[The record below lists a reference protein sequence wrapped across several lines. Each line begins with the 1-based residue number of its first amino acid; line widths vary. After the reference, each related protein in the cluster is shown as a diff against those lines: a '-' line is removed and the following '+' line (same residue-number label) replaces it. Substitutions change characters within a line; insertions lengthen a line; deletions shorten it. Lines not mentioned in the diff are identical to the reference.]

1 MPKPNTTIILAEGD
15 GTVELSPL
23 EIARVKADALLRAA
37 LECCHQHDRYAR
49 LVAGPALEAEHRAA
63 DEMCVVVTNA
73 LIELADAYCEAA
85 KELRPAG
92 SPDEEWWH
100 RANALWHASR
110 EYGRRQ
116 TCCER
121 QSRRAKSS
129 KNGAGSNSKKN
140 AARRGPNE
148 LGDLVLQYDLEAS
161 ALLAL
166 RQAADAYR
174 KTRPQA
180 G

>member
-1 MPKPNTTIILAEGD
+1 MRKPNSAIILAEGD
-15 GTVELSPL
+15 GAIELSGL
-23 EIARVKADALLRAA
+23 DAARVNADAMLRAA

-49 LVAGPALEAEHRAA
+49 LVARPALEVEHRAA

-73 LIELADAYCEAA
+73 LAEASEMYCEAA
-85 KELRPAG
+85 KDLKPKG
-92 SPDEEWWH
+92 GPDEDWWH

-121 QSRRAKSS
+121 QSRRATNKR
-129 KNGAGSNSKKN
+129 NREAL
-140 AARRGPNE
+140 A
-148 LGDLVLQYDLEAS
+148 DLVLNYDLEAS

-174 KTRPQA
+174 KVRPEA
-180 G
+180 A

>member
-1 MPKPNTTIILAEGD
+1 MPKSTKKSSNDSIVLAEGD
-15 GTVELSPL
+15 GALELSPL
-23 EIARVKADALLRAA
+23 EVARVKADALLRAA

-49 LVAGPALEAEHRAA
+49 LVARPALEAEHRAA

-73 LIELADAYCEAA
+73 LIEMAESYCESA
-85 KELRPAG
+85 KDLRPNG
-92 SPDEEWWH
+92 GPDEDWWH

-121 QSRRAKSS
+121 QSQRAKSS
-129 KNGAGSNSKKN
+129 PKRSPNG
-140 AARRGPNE
+140 

-174 KTRPQA
+174 KARPQA
-180 G
+180 T

>member
-1 MPKPNTTIILAEGD
+1 MPKTKNAVVLAEGE
-15 GTVELSPL
+15 GATQLPPIE
-23 EIARVKADALLRAA
+23 EARVKADALLRAA

-49 LVAGPALEAEHRAA
+49 LVARPALEAEHRAA

-73 LIELADAYCEAA
+73 LIEMADSYCESA
-85 KELRPAG
+85 KELRPNG
-92 SPDEEWWH
+92 GPDEEWWH

-116 TCCER
+116 TCCDR
-121 QSRRAKSS
+121 QSQRATSS
-129 KNGAGSNSKKN
+129 RNRNPDG
-140 AARRGPNE
+140 

-166 RQAADAYR
+166 RHAADAYR
-174 KTRPQA
+174 KARPQA
-180 G
+180 V

>member
-1 MPKPNTTIILAEGD
+1 MPKPDTRIVLAEGD

-23 EIARVKADALLRAA
+23 DVARVNADAMLRAA

-49 LVAGPALEAEHRAA
+49 LVARPALETEHRAA

-73 LIELADAYCEAA
+73 LIELAESYCEAA
-85 KELRPAG
+85 KDLRPNGA
-92 SPDEEWWH
+92 PDEEWWH

-121 QSRRAKSS
+121 QSRRAKGS
-129 KNGAGSNSKKN
+129 KNDS
-140 AARRGPNE
+140 RRGAAKRSRDDF
-148 LGDLVLQYDLEAS
+148 GDLVLQYDLEAS

-166 RQAADAYR
+166 RHAADAYR

-180 G
+180 T

>member
-1 MPKPNTTIILAEGD
+1 MPKPSTTIILAEGD
-15 GTVELSPL
+15 GAVELPPL
-23 EIARVKADALLRAA
+23 EVARVRADAMLRAA

-49 LVAGPALEAEHRAA
+49 LVTRPALEAEHRAA
-63 DEMCVVVTNA
+63 DEMCIVVTNA
-73 LIELADAYCEAA
+73 LIEMADAYCEAA
-85 KELRPAG
+85 KELRPGG

-116 TCCER
+116 TCAER
-121 QSRRAKSS
+121 RSRHVRGSKHNSGNNSGKHAAKH
-129 KNGAGSNSKKN
+129 
-140 AARRGPNE
+140 GPNG

-180 G
+180 T

>member
-1 MPKPNTTIILAEGD
+1 MPKSSNKPSDTIILAEGD
-15 GTVELSPL
+15 GAVQLPPL
-23 EIARVKADALLRAA
+23 EVARVKADAILRAA

-49 LVAGPALEAEHRAA
+49 LVAQPALEAEHRAA
-63 DEMCVVVTNA
+63 DDMCVVVTNA
-73 LIELADAYCEAA
+73 LIELAESYRESA
-85 KELRPAG
+85 KELRPNG

-121 QSRRAKSS
+121 QSQRAKGGRKPSPD
-129 KNGAGSNSKKN
+129 GLA
-140 AARRGPNE
+140 
-148 LGDLVLQYDLEAS
+148 DLVLQYDLEAS

-174 KTRPQA
+174 RTRPQA
-180 G
+180 V

>member
-1 MPKPNTTIILAEGD
+1 
-15 GTVELSPL
+15 
-23 EIARVKADALLRAA
+23 
-37 LECCHQHDRYAR
+37 
-49 LVAGPALEAEHRAA
+49 
-63 DEMCVVVTNA
+63 MCIVVTNA
-73 LIELADAYCEAA
+73 LIELAEAYCEAA
-85 KELRPAG
+85 KELRPGG

-116 TCCER
+116 TCNER
-121 QSRRAKSS
+121 QSRRAKGS
-129 KNGAGSNSKKN
+129 KNGARSNSRKN
-140 AARRGPNE
+140 AAKHGREG

-180 G
+180 T

>member
-1 MPKPNTTIILAEGD
+1 MSKSNSTRSNHTIILAEGD
-15 GTVELSPL
+15 GTLELSPL
-23 EIARVKADALLRAA
+23 DAARIKADAMLRAA

-49 LVAGPALEAEHRAA
+49 LVSRPALEAEHRAA
-63 DEMCVVVTNA
+63 DDMCVVVTNA
-73 LIELADAYCEAA
+73 LNEMAQSYCEAA
-85 KELRPAG
+85 KDLRPNGTA
-92 SPDEEWWH
+92 DEEWWH

-121 QSRRAKSS
+121 QSQRAKGMRKRSPD
-129 KNGAGSNSKKN
+129 G
-140 AARRGPNE
+140 

-166 RQAADAYR
+166 RHAADAYR

-180 G
+180 V